1 MAQAIPSDY
10 GAVTP
15 YIVVKGA
22 ARLIDFLKAAF
33 GAEERGRFPAP
44 DGTLSHAEVSIGGRV
59 IQMFDAKP
67 EWPDTPSFITLYV
80 EDAEAIRDAAV
91 AAGESEI
98 TPLDDNAWGDR
109 MCRVRDPF
117 GNIWWIQTHRQDV
130 SEQEMMKRLD
140 DPKYQANLKTAM
152 ETFNAEMSQRGR

>member
-22 ARLIDFLKAAF
+22 AGLIDFMKAAF
-33 GAEERGRFPAP
+33 GAEERGRFPSE
-44 DGTLSHAEVSIGGRV
+44 DGTLAHAEVTIGGRV

-67 EWPDTPSFITLYV
+67 GWPDTPAFITLYV

-91 AAGESEI
+91 AAGGTEI
-98 TPLDDNAWGDR
+98 TPLGDNAWGDR

-117 GNIWWIQTHRQDV
+117 GNIWWIQTHRHDV
-130 SEQEMMKRLD
+130 SEAEMMQRLNE
-140 DPKYQANLKTAM
+140 PEYQANLKQAS
-152 ETFNAEMSQRGR
+152 ETFHAEMAARR

>member
-1 MAQAIPSDY
+1 MAQAIPNDY

-22 ARLIDFLKAAF
+22 SRLIDFLKAAF
-33 GAEERGRFPAP
+33 GAEERGRFPNP
-44 DGTLSHAEVSIGGRV
+44 DGTLAHAEVTIGGRV

-67 EWPDTPSFITLYV
+67 GWPDTPSFITLYV

-91 AAGESEI
+91 AAGATEI

-117 GNIWWIQTHRQDV
+117 GNIWWIQTHRRDV
-130 SEQEMMKRLD
+130 SEAEMERLMGE
-140 DPKYQANLKTAM
+140 PKYQANLKTAA
-152 ETFNAEMSQRGR
+152 ETFDAEMRQRAR

>member
-1 MAQAIPSDY
+1 MAQAIPNDY

-15 YIVVKGA
+15 YIIVKGA
-22 ARLIDFLKAAF
+22 SGLIDFLKAAF
-33 GAEERGRFPAP
+33 GAEERGRFPNP
-44 DGTLSHAEVSIGGRV
+44 DGTLAHAEVTIGGRV

-67 EWPDTPSFITLYV
+67 DWPDTPSFITLYV

-91 AAGESEI
+91 AAGATEI

-117 GNIWWIQTHRQDV
+117 GNIWWIQTHRRDV
-130 SEQEMMKRLD
+130 SEAEMERLMSE
-140 DPKYQANLKTAM
+140 PKYQANLKTAA
-152 ETFNAEMSQRGR
+152 ETFDAEMRQRAR

>member
-1 MAQAIPSDY
+1 MAQAIPNDY

-22 ARLIDFLKAAF
+22 SRLIDFLKAAF
-33 GAEERGRFPAP
+33 GAEERGRFPSP
-44 DGTLSHAEVSIGGRV
+44 DGTLAHAEVTIGGRV

-67 EWPDTPSFITLYV
+67 DWPDTPSFITLYV

-91 AAGESEI
+91 AAGATEI

-117 GNIWWIQTHRQDV
+117 GNIWWIQTHRRDV
-130 SEQEMMKRLD
+130 SEAEMERLMSE
-140 DPKYQANLKTAM
+140 PKYRANLKTAA
-152 ETFNAEMSQRGR
+152 ETFDAEMRQRAR

>member
-1 MAQAIPSDY
+1 MAQAIPRDY

-33 GAEERGRFPAP
+33 GAEERGRFPTP

-80 EDAEAIRDAAV
+80 EDAEAIRDAAIK
-91 AAGESEI
+91 AGATEI
-98 TPLDDNAWGDR
+98 TPMGDNAWGDR

-117 GNIWWIQTHRQDV
+117 GNIWWIQTHRHDV
-130 SEQEMMKRLD
+130 SQDEMMKRLKE
-140 DPKYQANLKTAM
+140 PQYQANMKAAT
-152 ETFNAEMSQRGR
+152 ETFNEEMRQRAH

>member
-1 MAQAIPSDY
+1 MAQAIPTDY

-33 GAEERGRFPAP
+33 GAEERGRFPSP
-44 DGTLSHAEVSIGGRV
+44 DGTLAHAEVTIGGRV
-59 IQMFDAKP
+59 IQMFDARP

-80 EDAEAIRDAAV
+80 EDAEAIRDSAV
-91 AAGESEI
+91 AAGAVEI
-98 TPLDDNAWGDR
+98 TPLGDNAWGDR

-117 GNIWWIQTHRQDV
+117 GNIWWIQTHRHDV
-130 SEQEMMKRLD
+130 DEAEMMRRMSE
-140 DPKYQANLKTAM
+140 PKYQANVKTAA
-152 ETFNAEMSQRGR
+152 ETFDADMRRRVQ

>member
-1 MAQAIPSDY
+1 MAQAIPNDY

-22 ARLIDFLKAAF
+22 SRLIDFLKAAF
-33 GAEERGRFPAP
+33 GAEERGRFPGP
-44 DGTLSHAEVSIGGRV
+44 DGTLAHAEVTIGGRV

-67 EWPDTPSFITLYV
+67 DWPDTPSFITLYV
-80 EDAEAIRDAAV
+80 EDAEAIRNAAV
-91 AAGESEI
+91 AAGATEI

-117 GNIWWIQTHRQDV
+117 GNIWWIQTHRRDV
-130 SEQEMMKRLD
+130 SDAEMERLMSE
-140 DPKYQANLKTAM
+140 PKYQANLKTAA
-152 ETFNAEMSQRGR
+152 ETFDAEMRQRAR